1 MGVELITKKKNL
13 NFKQDKDNIELK
25 TPAANIKID
34 DEVIEDSKNA
44 VSGGAVYDYVD
55 IRLDGFDPV
64 ISDDTIKNI
73 IVDTTRDEI
82 LIKRE
87 SKPGMV
93 IPPSPARHY
102 PVSSIAVEDYVKKN
116 REYNAYGEV
125 TSKEITFPTAEGY
138 HSFSGRLG
146 IVNGETYTIETIVDD
161 EVVHTYEEIGYPDMS
176 GIGSNAYSVG
186 MEVLVSDDGSLSY
199 CVLVDG
205 VDYDVDAG
213 EFEYCDNY
221 VIESFGDGADYVD
234 NVTVRI
240 TGKFIIPV
248 PIESLPVRSFL
259 IENDY
264 FIPTT
269 GAVSKSIKSLED
281 RVAQKVSNFN
291 VVKASN
297 SIPFGFPSAGTF
309 NRADIKLVGF
319 VNGKTDVLFDVNVNH
334 SNGNGD
340 VHILDESGYVVRY
353 LNITPDEIKGTTGT
367 YYCVL
372 DIQELT
378 MSNGVVHTKIKNTFY
393 KYEDGSTTHKEGLAN
408 QVYTKEIDT
417 IFFYAGR
424 SSFSVLPKGGL
435 IAADEENTS
444 FTEFRG
450 KACYYKL

>member
-25 TPAANIKID
+25 TPTG
-34 DEVIEDSKNA
+34 
-44 VSGGAVYDYVD
+44 GGASVEVD
-55 IRLDGFDPV
+55 ETLTKQGAAADAKATGDMFR
-64 ISDDTIKNI
+64 N
-73 IVDTTRDEI
+73 
-82 LIKRE
+82 
-87 SKPGMV
+87 
-93 IPPSPARHY
+93 
-102 PVSSIAVEDYVKKN
+102 
-116 REYNAYGEV
+116 YNAFGEV
-125 TSKEITFPTAEGY
+125 TSKEFTFPTAEGY

-146 IVNGETYTIETIVDD
+146 LIYGEMYTIETIVDD

-176 GIGSNAYSVG
+176 GIGSYAYSVG
-186 MEVLVSDDGSLSY
+186 MEVLVSLEDETSAY
-199 CVLVDG
+199 FVLVDG
-205 VDYDVDAG
+205 IDYDVDAN

-221 VIESFGDGADYVD
+221 VIESWGEGVDYVD
-234 NVTVRI
+234 TVTVRI
-240 TGKFIIPV
+240 TGKFINTV
-248 PIESLPVRSFL
+248 PIESLPVRNFL
-259 IENDY
+259 TSDDY

-269 GAVSKSIKSLED
+269 GAVYDSIKSLED

-291 VVKASN
+291 VVKAST
-297 SIPFGFPSAGTF
+297 SIPFGFPTGSY
-309 NRADIKLVGF
+309 NRADIRMVGF
-319 VNGKTDVLFDVNVNH
+319 VNGGTDVLFDINVNH
-334 SNGNGD
+334 SSGNGD

-378 MSNGVVHTKIKNTFY
+378 MSNGVVHTKIKSTFY

-424 SSFSVLPKGGL
+424 SSFSNIPKGGL
-435 IAADEENTS
+435 VAADEENTS